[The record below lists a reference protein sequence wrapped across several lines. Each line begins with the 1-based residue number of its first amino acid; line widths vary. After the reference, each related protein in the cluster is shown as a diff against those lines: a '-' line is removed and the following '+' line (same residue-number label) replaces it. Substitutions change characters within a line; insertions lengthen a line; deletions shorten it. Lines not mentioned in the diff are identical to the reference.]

1 MRKRSDIDISTRHNY
16 EISYPYEWEC
26 ENCAKTYGRFSKSIR
41 PDEVV
46 CGACK
51 TGTLHPLFAPFR
63 AKGSSKIVT
72 AVAAGRMAATSPR
85 NSPRAVVPVGT
96 GSGVRMPGSF
106 ECDDDD
112 EAELDALVVGI
123 RKLGV

>member
-1 MRKRSDIDISTRHNY
+1 
-16 EISYPYEWEC
+16 
-26 ENCAKTYGRFSKSIR
+26 
-41 PDEVV
+41 
-46 CGACK
+46 
-51 TGTLHPLFAPFR
+51 LFAPFR

-72 AVAAGRMAATSPR
+72 VAAAAGRMAATSPR
-85 NSPRAVVPVGT
+85 SASICRLGGRFFPSCSNYIADVDSPRAVVPVGT